1 VLLSLYTHFS
11 RPFWTGQ
18 PLAYPVVQKSGA
30 AAAKL
35 WELRAVVSLARLRR
49 DQGDRVAARDLI
61 APVFCRFTEGFAMP
75 DLKEAKALLDEL

>member
-30 AAAKL
+30 AAGSSKL
-35 WELRAVVSLARLRR
+35 SQLSRCVRA
-49 DQGDRVAARDLI
+49 
-61 APVFCRFTEGFAMP
+61 AP
-75 DLKEAKALLDEL
+75 